1 MMIGMGMPRSSSMSE
16 RMETSEDGV
25 VERGGQAS
33 RCRPPKVAARL
44 ATKAPLSKDTKIHRA
59 A

>member
-1 MMIGMGMPRSSSMSE
+1 MMIGMGMPRSSRMSE
-16 RMETSEDGV
+16 RMVTSSNGV
-25 VERGGQAS
+25 VELDGQAS
-33 RCRPPKVAARL
+33 RCRPPIVAARL